1 MSRIGVISNLRSQRN
16 RDEIPSVRAV
26 LGRHPG
32 VLHREIEDINT
43 IPGIL
48 AELADRDLDLLVVNG
63 GDGTVQAISTALI
76 NERPFRVP
84 PRLAPLQG
92 GMTNLVA
99 HRLGWR
105 GKPAA
110 ALERLVRGAAAGA
123 RLPGR
128 RQPVLSL
135 ARTPEKAPQ
144 HGYFLGAAAF
154 YRGAMLGRERVQRR
168 LGMKRNAQAG
178 LSVALYVYR
187 ALFHRGADDPWIK
200 GDPIGLEWDMNTEP
214 ARLRFLFVATTLDR
228 LMLGLD
234 PFWGEEEG
242 DIRWTVLE
250 HPPQRLAAA
259 LLPLL
264 RGRPRP
270 WMAEAGYRSHRSRRV
285 TLAIDSP
292 IIFDG
297 EIVTPEPG
305 CPVALWHEHELE
317 FVPG

>member
-16 RDEIPSVRAV
+16 RDEIASVRAV

-32 VLHREIEDINT
+32 VLHREIDDMGEV
-43 IPGIL
+43 PGIL
-48 AELADRDLDLLVVNG
+48 TELADRDLDLLVVNG

-76 NERPFRVP
+76 NWRPFRTP

-99 HRLGWR
+99 LRLGWR

-110 ALERLVRGAAAGA
+110 ALERLVRCAAAGA

-128 RQPVLSL
+128 RQPILSL
-135 ARTPEKAPQ
+135 ARTPQEAPL

-154 YRGAMLGRERVQRR
+154 YRGSMLGREQVQRR
-168 LGMKRNAQAG
+168 LGMKRSTQTA
-178 LSVALYVYR
+178 LSVALYVCR
-187 ALFHRGADDPWIK
+187 ALLHRGGENPWVK
-200 GDPIGLEWDMNTEP
+200 GDPIGIEWEAASEAMRP
-214 ARLRFLFVATTLDR
+214 RFLFVATTLDR

-234 PFWGEEEG
+234 PFWGEGEG
-242 DIRWTVLE
+242 RVRWTVLE
-250 HPPQRLAAA
+250 YPPRRLVRA

-264 RGRPRP
+264 RGEPRP
-270 WMAEAGYRSHRSRRV
+270 WMAEAGYSSHRSRRM
-285 TLAIDSP
+285 TLTIDSP
-292 IIFDG
+292 IVFDG
-297 EIVTPEPG
+297 EIVTPERG

-317 FVPG
+317 FVSG